1 MTNSTFKNTLH
12 TVFKLL
18 FPLCVL
24 LFLSTG
30 GYMAMQDAHTWKLI
44 NENRLPNRIP
54 HLGNMDDFINH
65 QYQPLLEEALLDQIP
80 LNQLTKQM
88 YFKSTNQ
95 FLFSI
100 QKKLFNFS
108 DFYVHFRKSQYLYGN
123 RNDLYLLSNRRYFIK
138 ENLGK
143 TLGII
148 NHAIHDNPDA
158 DFYVY
163 YVIREGDVRFDNMSK
178 SPYWKCLYDNL
189 NLPSSHKDYLH
200 VSTFNDYKRYFRRTD
215 HHWNHI
221 GAYEAYTQIFNML
234 RLDADGEKLITPIE
248 QNDSLSHDLSPTCP
262 YGSDGKDILIS
273 STYHQTKSIITGYP
287 QLFEE
292 VFYAYRFKYPQMTIY
307 TNGEKSSYGL
317 AEDFFKG
324 KKTASQLT
332 YSALY
337 GDDFGETIFQTK
349 KTERPNI
356 LVIGD
361 SFDNPILKLIASHFH
376 NTYSIDIRHYQED
389 KGEEFMI
396 NDYIRKNHIDNV
408 LFVVDVTSI

>member
-1 MTNSTFKNTLH
+1 
-12 TVFKLL
+12 
-18 FPLCVL
+18 
-24 LFLSTG
+24 
-30 GYMAMQDAHTWKLI
+30 MAMQDAHTWKLI

-88 YFKSTNQ
+88 FFKSSNQ

-108 DFYVHFRKSQYLYGN
+108 DFYVHFRKNQYLYGN
-123 RNDLYLLSNRRYFIK
+123 RNDLYLLSNRGFFPK
-138 ENLGK
+138 ESYEK
-143 TLGII
+143 TLGLI
-148 NHAIHDNPDA
+148 NYAIHDNPDA

-163 YVIREGDVRFDNMSK
+163 YVIRETDIRFDNMSK
-178 SPYWKCLYDNL
+178 CPYWRCLYDNL
-189 NLPSSHKDYLH
+189 NLPSSHKDSLH

-215 HHWNHI
+215 HHWNQI
-221 GAYEAYTQIFNML
+221 GAYEAYTQIFKML
-234 RLDADGEKLITPIE
+234 RLDADGEKLITPVE
-248 QNDSLSHDLSPTCP
+248 QNDSLSRNLISTCP
-262 YGSDGKDILIS
+262 YAPDGKSILIS
-273 STYHQTKSIITGYP
+273 SNYHQTKSIRTGYP

-292 VFYAYRFKYPQMTIY
+292 EFYAYRFDYPQMATYI
-307 TNGEKSSYGL
+307 NGEKSIYGL
-317 AEDFFKG
+317 AEEFYNG

-332 YSALY
+332 YSAFY
-337 GDDFGETIFQTK
+337 GNDYGETIFQTK
-349 KTERPNI
+349 RIERPNI

-361 SFDNPILKLIASHFH
+361 SFDNPIIQLIASHFH
-376 NTYSIDIRHYQED
+376 NTYSIDIRHYLED

-408 LFVVDVTSI
+408 LFVVGSINSFLKQSEHNDFS